1 MDDYKKLFTEI
12 SDENVKNALIEQKK
26 RERHQERFNY
36 FNCVL
41 SVIAI
46 IISLIALFKQQRNSG
61 NKDC

>member
-1 MDDYKKLFTEI
+1 MDDCKKLFTEI

-46 IISLIALFKQQRNSG
+46 IISLIALFK
-61 NKDC
+61 